1 MTAHLPANTLYL
13 NVEQVA
19 ERYGVS
25 TASILR
31 WRREGDFPAPV
42 KVGKGCTRWRLD
54 DLIEHESTFQACF
67 MTDARFL
74 LAS

>member
-1 MTAHLPANTLYL
+1 MNAHIPVTTTYL

-31 WRREGDFPAPV
+31 WRRDGDFPAPV
-42 KVGKGCTRWRLD
+42 KVGKGCTRWRLA
-54 DLIEHESTFQACF
+54 DLEEYERMLPACF
-67 MTDARFL
+67 MTEASFL
-74 LAS
+74 FSS